1 VPRAMAGTLKVRH
14 CCARVRENVLGDT
27 KGYRLVRG
35 DSSRVVSHRREYA
48 HVRGGCTRRSVRSR
62 CRSRGG
68 PTTPPWELGF
78 ADLRFDGLRP
88 CDEFVHDGAD
98 EVYIEREVAR
108 VHGVVVQE
116 RLQEIGDDAGF
127 TGAGIF
133 EGPNDWRDLGV
144 DRQGDHFLWGGW
156 WGWRAKNRA
165 RALRGLRST
174 ISVSGAHGPGR
185 AVGLDSIGGKQRS
198 VELGSAKSDPLRG
211 PEGLDGDRWLNALA
225 FGLKP
230 PGCGVD
236 LRWRERLRHR
246 RGKGG
251 GGL

>member
-156 WGWRAKNRA
+156 WGAEGQKPGEGA
-165 RALRGLRST
+165 TGSALDDQCFGGPRSGSGRGPGFDRGGSTGGLGWGQRGLISCGGRRASMGITGLMYWRLGRSPQ
-174 ISVSGAHGPGR
+174 GA
-185 AVGLDSIGGKQRS
+185 
-198 VELGSAKSDPLRG
+198 
-211 PEGLDGDRWLNALA
+211 ALS
-225 FGLKP
+225 
-230 PGCGVD
+230 
-236 LRWRERLRHR
+236 
-246 RGKGG
+246 
-251 GGL
+251 